1 MTIQSLMRV
10 TPLRNFF
17 LIPENYQHTRSPLVH
32 RFGELTRK
40 IWHARNFK
48 GQVNPHLFLQAVV
61 ESSEKRFLTD
71 VQSDPAEFMSWLLKT
86 LHADLSGS
94 ENGSNIIHQ
103 CFQGELEVV
112 EEIHNRPVAERRGS
126 RDSQIIGN
134 GEDRGNEAGNVVLKT
149 RKLPFLVLNLDLPPP
164 PLFRDVMEKNIIPQ
178 VPLFNILKK
187 FDGETVTE
195 VLRPHITRMRYRVT
209 KLPQYLIVHMRRFT
223 ENNFFL
229 EKNPTLVNFPVKNL
243 ELMDYIPLPA
253 PKVNRKLRSKYYL
266 IANTVHDGRPGEG
279 SYRVF
284 VQQKSEDLW
293 YQVQDLHV
301 SETLTH
307 MVALSEAYM
316 QIYEQQQ

>member
-1 MTIQSLMRV
+1 MRV

-48 GQVNPHLFLQAVV
+48 GQVNPHLFLQAVM

-71 VQSDPAEFMSWLLKT
+71 TQSDPADFMSWLLET
-86 LHADLSGS
+86 LHADLRGS

-112 EEIHNRPVAERRGS
+112 KEIHNRPISERRGS
-126 RDSQIIGN
+126 RDSQIISN
-134 GEDRGNEAGNVVLKT
+134 GEDGGNEASNVVLKT
-149 RKLPFLVLNLDLPPP
+149 SKMPFLVLKLDFPPP
-164 PLFRDVMEKNIIPQ
+164 PLFKDVMEKNIIPQ

-195 VLRPHITRMRYRVT
+195 LLRPHITRMKFRVT
-209 KLPQYLIVHMRRFT
+209 KLPRYLILHMCRFT

-229 EKNPTLVNFPVKNL
+229 EKNPTLVNFSMKNL
-243 ELMDYIPLPA
+243 ELKDYIPLPA
-253 PKVNRKLRSKYYL
+253 PEVNRTLRFKYDL
-266 IANTVHDGRPGEG
+266 IANTVHDGRPREG

-284 VQQKSEDLW
+284 IQRKSEDLW

-301 SETLTH
+301 SETLPE
-307 MVALSEAYM
+307 MVALTEAYM
-316 QIYEQQQ
+316 QIYEQQR